1 MADARPRVK
10 EMLKALHG
18 EWPKHAAPLIVAH
31 DLLKKNKLLIRD
43 IAVSQAAAAERTAV
57 DAGADEAEAALIWK
71 LHKQCE
77 QIVLKYESLA
87 RLSDDG

>member
-1 MADARPRVK
+1 MEGDARRVK

-31 DLLKKNKLLIRD
+31 DLLKKNKALIKN
-43 IAVSQAAAAERTAV
+43 IAARQASAAERTTA
-57 DAGADEAEAALIWK
+57 DAAADEAEAALIWK

-87 RLSDDG
+87 RLSDAV

>member
-1 MADARPRVK
+1 MQSAMADARPRVK

-31 DLLKKNKLLIRD
+31 DLLKKR
-43 IAVSQAAAAERTAV
+43 ATAMAAATAAERTAV
-57 DAGADEAEAALIWK
+57 DAGADEAEVALIWK